1 MIALPRTCA
10 VFLAATGVLLSRRAH
25 GQWAVIDAGNLIQNT
40 TTALSTAQTLIN
52 TFTQIE
58 QLRSQIQ
65 NQLQTLAS
73 LKPTSF
79 AELQSLLTG
88 AHLSYSGIQSSLTS
102 ISYNI
107 GDVNRDFNALFP
119 KRQSAWHSVR
129 ASDFADYYDRWNAEL
144 TSSSLAAARAQSSVT
159 GLDRSNQAI
168 ANILTQANAA
178 PGEVRQLQL
187 VNQQLAIIHTELVNL
202 AQNLTTMG
210 RVLSNWAAAS
220 AGEKMLGR
228 ESKQRRIE
236 GYTNRGKP
244 SRILNRFP

>member
-1 MIALPRTCA
+1 MNRRPIATLSAILLLT
-10 VFLAATGVLLSRRAH
+10 LAARAADA
-25 GQWAVIDAGNLIQNT
+25 QFAVVDAGNLIQNT

-65 NQLQTLAS
+65 NQLQTLATIN
-73 LKPTSF
+73 PASF
-79 AELQSLLTG
+79 SDMKRLLATTQV
-88 AHLSYSGIQSSLTS
+88 LYSDIQGSLTS
-102 ISYNI
+102 IRYNVV
-107 GDVNRDFNALFP
+107 DVNRDFNTLFP
-119 KRQSAWHSVR
+119 KNQSAWRSVR
-129 ASDFADYYDRWNAEL
+129 SSDFANYYDRWNAEVN
-144 TSSSLAAARAQSSVT
+144 SSSIAAARAQSSIT
-159 GLDRSNQAI
+159 TLDRNNQAI
-168 ANILTQANAA
+168 ASILTQSSAA

-220 AGEKMLGR
+220 VGEKMLGR

-236 GYTNRGKP
+236 GYTNRGRP
-244 SRILNRFP
+244 ARVLNRLP